1 METRLQA
8 EERVLSTLNKDGS
21 RRWMKP
27 RLSTGRYWKARRI
40 TAYVLIL
47 IFTALPYVNI
57 NGKPAILLDI
67 IAREFTFFGKTL
79 FATDTLLLAL
89 FMMTVFVAVFLAT
102 ALAGRVWCG
111 WACPQT
117 VYMEF
122 VYRPVERFFD
132 GKPGTRPKPGATG
145 IRKLLKYLTYVAI
158 SAILAHTFL
167 AYFVGVENLRHWVF
181 DSPAKHPVAFAVM
194 LLTTGLM
201 LFDFG
206 LFREQTCIVAC
217 PYGRFQSVM
226 LDRSSLIVGYDK
238 KRGEP
243 RGAIK
248 RKVRNG
254 DVSLNV
260 VEASQGDCI
269 DCKMCVTTCPTGI
282 DIRDG
287 LQLECIHCAQ
297 CIDACD
303 AVMDK
308 VGRPRGLI
316 RYSSQE
322 TLDGQPRRLLRPRVI
337 LYPLLLMVLVSVF
350 LAVLLTR
357 SSAEVRMI
365 REAGSLFNVL
375 PEGQIM
381 NQARLRVTNRS
392 AEPVTY
398 SAQVIAPAR
407 GVGIELVPSEITLQ
421 PNKMDSMMARVI
433 AEPAVFTTSPVDITV
448 RVHGSDGFEK
458 ELHFPL
464 HGRIWHGGTP

>member
-1 METRLQA
+1 METLLQP

-27 RLSTGRYWKARRI
+27 RLSVGRFWKARRI

-47 IFTALPYVNI
+47 IFTALPYIKI
-57 NGKPAILLDI
+57 NGKPSILLDI

-79 FATDTLLLAL
+79 LATDTLLLAL
-89 FMMTVFVAVFLAT
+89 FMMSVFVSVFLAT
-102 ALAGRVWCG
+102 TLAGRVWCG

-122 VYRPVERFFD
+122 VYRPVERLFD
-132 GKPGTRPKPGATG
+132 GKPGTRPKPGAKG
-145 IRKLLKYLTYVAI
+145 FKKLLKHLIYLVI
-158 SAILAHTFL
+158 SAFLAHTFL
-167 AYFVGVENLRHWVF
+167 SYFVGVENLRHWIF
-181 DSPAKHPVAFAVM
+181 HSPASHPVAFAVVVV
-194 LLTTGLM
+194 TTALM

-206 LFREQTCIVAC
+206 IFREQTCIVAC

-243 RGAIK
+243 RGPI
-248 RKVRNG
+248 RKKKG
-254 DVSLNV
+254 DVSLDV
-260 VEASQGDCI
+260 LSQPQGDCI

-303 AVMDK
+303 AVMDRIGK
-308 VGRPRGLI
+308 PRGLV

-322 TLDGQPRRLLRPRVI
+322 ALDGRKRRLLRPRVV
-337 LYPLLLMVLVSVF
+337 LYPLLLTVLLSAFVT
-350 LAVLLTR
+350 VLLTK
-357 SSAEVRMI
+357 SSADVRMI

-375 PEGQIM
+375 PEGRIM
-381 NQARLRVTNRS
+381 NQARLRVTNRTS
-392 AEPVTY
+392 APVTY
-398 SAQVIAPAR
+398 SAVVISPDR
-407 GVGIELVPSEITLQ
+407 GVDIELVPSEVTLQ
-421 PNKMDSMMARVI
+421 SNKMDSMMARVI
-433 AEPAVFTTSPVDITV
+433 AEPTVFTSSPIDIVV
-448 RVHGSDGFEK
+448 RVHGTDGFEK

-464 HGRIWHGGTP
+464 HGRIWHGERP